1 MKTKFLYTALL
12 ITILAVHSQTD
23 NPCGFKDDL
32 QIGTCKDFY
41 ETGQLRCVANWKEGK
56 LEGDYTFYHPNGKLQ
71 SKGTYTK
78 NVQSGKWFFYTEDG
92 FPISEESYLY
102 DKGLRIKNGVFR
114 FYNKQGIL
122 IEETPYTKD
131 VINGPAKLYFDNG
144 FLKQETTY
152 KNGEI
157 IGLTKLYK
165 EKIRDVLD
173 GIGKMEKGGILTGA
187 WKYFHDDG
195 KTEEL
200 IGFYNDK
207 GEQVDKWQSF
217 YPNGIL
223 KVESFF
229 VNGKREG
236 ERKLYKE
243 DGSLEKTE
251 LYKNGTLVK

>member
-1 MKTKFLYTALL
+1 MKTRLFYTILL
-12 ITILAVHSQTD
+12 IKTLVIHSQTD

-71 SKGTYTK
+71 SKGSYTK
-78 NVQSGKWFFYTEDG
+78 NVQSGKWFFYSEDG

-102 DKGLRIKNGVFR
+102 DKGLRIKNGVFC

-131 VINGPAKLYFDNG
+131 VINGLAKLYFDNG

-157 IGLTKLYK
+157 VGVTILYK
-165 EKIRDVLD
+165 EKSRDVLD
-173 GIGKMEKGGILTGA
+173 GIGKMVKGGILTGV
-187 WKYFHDDG
+187 WKYFHEDG
-195 KTEEL
+195 KTVEL
-200 IGFYNDK
+200 TGLYNEK

-217 YPNGIL
+217 YPNGVL
-223 KVESFF
+223 KAESFF

-243 DGSLEKTE
+243 DGSLEKIE